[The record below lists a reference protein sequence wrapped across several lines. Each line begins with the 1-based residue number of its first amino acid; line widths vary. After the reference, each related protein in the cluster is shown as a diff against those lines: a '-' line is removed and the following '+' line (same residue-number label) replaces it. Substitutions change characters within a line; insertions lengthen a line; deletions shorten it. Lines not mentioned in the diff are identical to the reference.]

1 MPRYAKSITGHGRH
15 YDNRSDRK
23 SRIVVVVLHCERASE
38 ANHGVNQYLV
48 KDKAYRAVVQS
59 R

>member
-1 MPRYAKSITGHGRH
+1 MPRYAKGITGHVRP
-15 YDNRSDRK
+15 YDNRSNRK
-23 SRIVVVVLHCERASE
+23 SRITVVVLHCERASE

>member
-1 MPRYAKSITGHGRH
+1 MPRYAKGITGHVRP
-15 YDNRSDRK
+15 YDNRSNRK
-23 SRIVVVVLHCERASE
+23 SRIAAVVLLCERASE
-38 ANHGVNQYLV
+38 ANHGMSQYLV

>member
-1 MPRYAKSITGHGRH
+1 MPRYAKGITGHGRL
-15 YDNRSDRK
+15 YDNRNNRK
-23 SRIVVVVLHCERASE
+23 SRIAVVVLHCERASE